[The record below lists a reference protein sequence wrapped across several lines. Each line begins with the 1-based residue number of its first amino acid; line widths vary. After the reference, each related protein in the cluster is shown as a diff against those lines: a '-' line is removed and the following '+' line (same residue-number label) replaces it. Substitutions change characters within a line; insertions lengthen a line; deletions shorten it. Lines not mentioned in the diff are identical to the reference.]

1 MNSEAS
7 QCPEK
12 KPNSSPTARLK
23 ADSWFVF
30 REQKH
35 FGPFTTNSV
44 LIFLKRGFISKEHHV
59 WQQGQSAWS
68 KIADIEAFNVP
79 IAEEALR
86 MSDDEFVQIS
96 GIKREHLTDF
106 YKLQQSQAHPEQA
119 EPKARLSGVTD
130 LYESIKSKLNF
141 RIKDDITD
149 MEGERIDLN
158 KKVKTEKI

>member
-1 MNSEAS
+1 MNSEES

-12 KPNSSPTARLK
+12 KSNSSPTARLR
-23 ADSWFVF
+23 ADSWYVF

-44 LIFLKRGFISKEHHV
+44 LIFLKRGFISKDHYV
-59 WQQGQSAWS
+59 WQEGRSTWT
-68 KIADIEAFNVP
+68 KIADVDTFNVF

-86 MSDDEFVQIS
+86 MSDDEFVSIS

-106 YKLQQSQAHPEQA
+106 YKQHQLQAHSEQA
-119 EPKARLSGVTD
+119 KARATLSGMKD
-130 LYESIKSKLNF
+130 LYESIKLKLNF
-141 RIKDDITD
+141 RIKDDIAD
-149 MEGERIDLN
+149 MEDERIDPN

>member
-1 MNSEAS
+1 MNSEES

-12 KPNSSPTARLK
+12 KTNSSPTARSK

-44 LIFLKRGFISKEHHV
+44 LIFLRRGFLSKDHHV
-59 WQQGQSAWS
+59 WQQGQSTWS
-68 KIADIEAFNVP
+68 KIADMEVFNVP
-79 IAEEALR
+79 IAEEALK
-86 MSDDEFVQIS
+86 MSDEEFVQIS

-106 YKLQQSQAHPEQA
+106 YKQHQSQAHSEQA
-119 EPKARLSGVTD
+119 ESKARLTGVTD

-158 KKVKTEKI
+158 KKAKTEKV